1 MQVQSKV
8 IIRESF
14 SFHIPPQQIHHFS
27 PLLLYDISVYHLF
40 FRTAYHKPIGK
51 STFLPTSP
59 VKSAPCSIA
68 TFLCL
73 FPLFIG
79 PYCRL
84 HLLAACLAAALVAL
98 AVWLW
103 PAAETEPQRPDGTAD
118 PVLAADPVMDAY
130 TAACQTYYTGADGR
144 EYHLFTAMTPAPQG
158 STEPVGYH
166 SELIPANDG
175 ASVDCPAT
183 VIAEDAVT
191 QDYAAEDFA
200 ALLDS
205 WDVSVTAPEGVS
217 RVKLWDAEEET
228 PESPALLYRRLRA
241 DSTCTHNEVVWTL
254 YMKSGDVLH
263 LTMTVEFEEQ
273 QALRITPEDTPLD
286 TAQELQ
292 ALLDR
297 LAEEYDADTSITVEL
312 PDVTYDAPVSVG
324 CAVTLKGSGT
334 AFAAP
339 VTVTP
344 LSDTERCH
352 AYVRFSE
359 VSFEG
364 DGGGTGVTA
373 RAPTYLENC
382 RVTGWDVGALAVNG
396 GWVYL
401 HGGYIGGNGVGA
413 QYDSAYSNSYT
424 YTIRRIDFLNN
435 TTALELLCLPPNSY
449 AALDD
454 CRFHGNGTDVYNPGG
469 YRIEVN
475 NGTEVTL

>member
-1 MQVQSKV
+1 M
-8 IIRESF
+8 
-14 SFHIPPQQIHHFS
+14 
-27 PLLLYDISVYHLF
+27 
-40 FRTAYHKPIGK
+40 
-51 STFLPTSP
+51 
-59 VKSAPCSIA
+59 
-68 TFLCL
+68 
-73 FPLFIG
+73 
-79 PYCRL
+79 
-84 HLLAACLAAALVAL
+84 

-103 PAAETEPQRPDGTAD
+103 PAAETEPQRPDGMD
-118 PVLAADPVMDAY
+118 NPVLAADPVMDAY
-130 TAACQTYYTGADGR
+130 TAACQTYYTAGDGR
-144 EYHLFTAMTPAPQG
+144 EYHVFTAMTPNRYDP
-158 STEPVGYH
+158 TTPVGYCCR
-166 SELIPANDG
+166 LIPDGSGNDF
-175 ASVDCPAT
+175 PAT
-183 VIAEDAVT
+183 VMVQDATTQEDCP
-191 QDYAAEDFA
+191 EDFA

-205 WDVSVTAPEGVS
+205 WDVTVSAPEGVG
-217 RVKLWDAEEET
+217 RVSLREAELET
-228 PESPALLYRRLRA
+228 ADTPALLYRRLWG
-241 DSTCTHNEVVWTL
+241 DNTCTHNEIVWTL
-254 YMKSGDVLH
+254 RMKNGDVLT
-263 LTMTVEFEEQ
+263 LTQTIELLPQEVRTYST
-273 QALRITPEDTPLD
+273 ADTPLE

-382 RVTGWDVGALAVNG
+382 RVTGWDVGGEAVTG
-396 GWVYL
+396 GWLYL
-401 HGGYIGGNGVGA
+401 RGSHVADCGVGIR
-413 QYDSAYSNSYT
+413 YNSAYSSSYT
-424 YTIRRIDFLNN
+424 YFADKMTFVQNG
-435 TTALELLCLPPNSY
+435 TALELLCLPPNSY

-454 CRFHGNGTDVYNPGG
+454 CRFRGNGTDVYNPGG

>member
-40 FRTAYHKPIGK
+40 FRTVYHKPIGK

-84 HLLAACLAAALVAL
+84 RLLAACLAAALVAL

-103 PAAETEPQRPDGTAD
+103 PAAETEPQRPDS
-118 PVLAADPVMDAY
+118 AADPAAATDPAPDPY
-130 TAACQTYYTGADGR
+130 LAACQTYYTAGDGR
-144 EYHLFTAMTPAPQG
+144 EYHVFTAMTPNLYDP
-158 STEPVGYH
+158 TTPVGYCCR
-166 SELIPANDG
+166 LIPDGSGNDF
-175 ASVDCPAT
+175 PAT
-183 VIAEDAVT
+183 VMVEDAVT

-241 DSTCTHNEVVWTL
+241 DPTCTHNEVVWTL
-254 YMKSGDVLH
+254 RMKSGDVLH

-273 QALRITPEDTPLD
+273 QALRITPEDAPLE

-413 QYDSAYSNSYT
+413 RYDSAYSNSYT
-424 YTIRRIDFLNN
+424 YTIRHIDFLNN

-454 CRFHGNGTDVYNPGG
+454 CRFRGNGTDVYNPGG

>member
-1 MQVQSKV
+1 MERKICPHCGAPLQA
-8 IIRESF
+8 EASF
-14 SFHIPPQQIHHFS
+14 CPRCTAT
-27 PLLLYDISVYHLF
+27 LTE
-40 FRTAYHKPIGK
+40 RTAMTMPRTGRR
-51 STFLPTSP
+51 
-59 VKSAPCSIA
+59 
-68 TFLCL
+68 
-73 FPLFIG
+73 
-79 PYCRL
+79 RL

-103 PAAETEPQRPDGTAD
+103 PAAETEPQRPDSAVDPTAATD
-118 PVLAADPVMDAY
+118 PAPDPY
-130 TAACQTYYTGADGR
+130 LAACQTYYTGADGR
-144 EYHLFTAMTPAPQG
+144 EYHVFTAVTPSIEG
-158 STEPVGYH
+158 RTDPVGYR
-166 SELIPANDG
+166 SELIPAG
-175 ASVDCPAT
+175 GTVDFPAT
-183 VIAEDAVT
+183 VMVEDAVT
-191 QDYAAEDFA
+191 QDYAAEDFT

-205 WDVSVTAPEGVS
+205 WDVSVSAPEGVS

-228 PESPALLYRRLRA
+228 PESPALLYRRLWG
-241 DSTCTHNEVVWTL
+241 DNTCTHNEIVWTL
-254 YMKSGDVLH
+254 RMKNGDVLT
-263 LTMTVEFEEQ
+263 LTQTIELLPQEVRTYST
-273 QALRITPEDTPLD
+273 ADTPLD

-297 LAEEYDADTSITVEL
+297 LAEEYNADTSITVEL

-334 AFAAP
+334 TFAAP

-364 DGGGTGVTA
+364 DGSGTGVTA

-382 RVTGWDVGALAVNG
+382 RVTGWAVGGEAVTG
-396 GWVYL
+396 GWLYL
-401 HGGYIGGNGVGA
+401 RGSHVADCGVGIR
-413 QYDSAYSNSYT
+413 YNSAYSSSYT
-424 YTIRRIDFLNN
+424 YFADKMTFVQNG
-435 TTALELLCLPPNSY
+435 TALELLCLPPNSY

-454 CRFHGNGTDVYNPGG
+454 CRFRGNGTDVYNPGG

>member
-40 FRTAYHKPIGK
+40 FRTVYHKPIGK

-84 HLLAACLAAALVAL
+84 HLLAACLAAVLAAL

-103 PAAETEPQRPDGTAD
+103 PAAETEPQRLDSMD
-118 PVLAADPVMDAY
+118 NPVLAADPVMDAY

-144 EYHLFTAMTPAPQG
+144 EYHVFTAVTPSIEG
-158 STEPVGYH
+158 RTDPVGYR
-166 SELIPANDG
+166 SELIPAG
-175 ASVDCPAT
+175 GTVDFPAT
-183 VIAEDAVT
+183 VMVQDATTQEDCP
-191 QDYAAEDFA
+191 EDFA

-205 WDVSVTAPEGVS
+205 WDVTVSAPEGVS
-217 RVKLWDAEEET
+217 RVSLREAELET
-228 PESPALLYRRLRA
+228 ADTPALLYRRLWG
-241 DSTCTHNEVVWTL
+241 DNTCTHNEIVWTL
-254 YMKSGDVLH
+254 RMKNGDVLT
-263 LTMTVEFEEQ
+263 LTQTIELLPQEVRTYST
-273 QALRITPEDTPLD
+273 ADAPLE

-339 VTVTP
+339 VTVMP

-364 DGGGTGVTA
+364 DGSGTGVTA

-396 GWVYL
+396 GWLYL
-401 HGGYIGGNGVGA
+401 RGSHVADCGVGIR
-413 QYDSAYSNSYT
+413 YNSAYSSSYT
-424 YTIRRIDFLNN
+424 YFADKMTFVQNG
-435 TTALELLCLPPNSY
+435 TALELLCMPPDGY
-449 AALDD
+449 IELQG
-454 CRFHGNGTDVYNPGG
+454 CRFHGNGTDVRNPGG
-469 YRIEVN
+469 YRVEQTGSTTVA
-475 NGTEVTL
+475 L

>member
-1 MQVQSKV
+1 MV
-8 IIRESF
+8 
-14 SFHIPPQQIHHFS
+14 
-27 PLLLYDISVYHLF
+27 
-40 FRTAYHKPIGK
+40 
-51 STFLPTSP
+51 
-59 VKSAPCSIA
+59 
-68 TFLCL
+68 
-73 FPLFIG
+73 
-79 PYCRL
+79 
-84 HLLAACLAAALVAL
+84 
-98 AVWLW
+98 VWLW
-103 PAAETEPQRPDGTAD
+103 PAAEKEPQRPNS
-118 PVLAADPVMDAY
+118 AADPAAATDPAPDPY
-130 TAACQTYYTGADGR
+130 LTACQTYYTAGDGR
-144 EYHLFTAMTPAPQG
+144 EYHVFTAMTPNPYDP
-158 STEPVGYH
+158 TTPVGYCCR
-166 SELIPANDG
+166 LIPDGSGNDF
-175 ASVDCPAT
+175 PAT
-183 VIAEDAVT
+183 VMVQDATTQEDCP
-191 QDYAAEDFA
+191 EDFA
-200 ALLDS
+200 PLLDS
-205 WDVSVTAPEGVS
+205 WDVTVSAPEGVG

-241 DSTCTHNEVVWTL
+241 DPTCTHNEVVWTL
-254 YMKSGDVLH
+254 YMKNGDEIQ

-273 QALRITPEDTPLD
+273 TTLYFGQQDAPLE

-334 AFAAP
+334 TFAAP

-413 QYDSAYSNSYT
+413 RYDSAYSNSYT

-454 CRFHGNGTDVYNPGG
+454 CRFRGNGTDVYNPGG

>member
-84 HLLAACLAAALVAL
+84 HLLAACLAAALAAAL
-98 AVWLW
+98 LLLLPRRAELP
-103 PAAETEPQRPDGTAD
+103 PADAETPTAPDAAMD
-118 PVLAADPVMDAY
+118 PYL
-130 TAACQTYYTGADGR
+130 TACQTYYTAGDGR
-144 EYHLFTAMTPAPQG
+144 EYHVFTAMTPNPYDP
-158 STEPVGYH
+158 TTPVGYCCR
-166 SELIPANDG
+166 LIPDGGSNDF
-175 ASVDCPAT
+175 PAT

-191 QDYAAEDFA
+191 QEYVQGDFI

-241 DSTCTHNEVVWTL
+241 DPTCTHNEVVWTL
-254 YMKSGDVLH
+254 RMKSGDEIQ

-273 QALRITPEDTPLD
+273 TTLYFGRQDAPLE

-292 ALLDR
+292 ALLDDI
-297 LAEEYDADTSITVEL
+297 AGACDADTGVTVYL
-312 PDVTYDAPVSVG
+312 PEVTYDAPITVG
-324 CAVTLKGSGT
+324 CAVELVGSGT
-334 AFAAP
+334 TFTAPITVAPLKNMDLTCAF
-339 VTVTP
+339 
-344 LSDTERCH
+344 
-352 AYVRFSE
+352 VRFRQIN
-359 VSFEG
+359 FTG
-364 DGGGTGVTA
+364 DGSGTGITA
-373 RAPTYLENC
+373 AAPTYLEES
-382 RVTGWDVGALAVNG
+382 RVTGWAVGGEAVTG
-396 GWVYL
+396 GWLYL
-401 HGGYIGGNGVGA
+401 RGSHVADCGVGIR
-413 QYDSAYSNSYT
+413 YNSAYSSSYT
-424 YTIRRIDFLNN
+424 YFADKMTFVQNG
-435 TTALELLCLPPNSY
+435 TALELLCMPPDGY
-449 AALDD
+449 IELQG
-454 CRFHGNGTDVYNPGG
+454 CRFHGNGTDVRNPGG
-469 YRIEVN
+469 YRIEMN
-475 NGTEVTL
+475 NGTEVAL

>member
-1 MQVQSKV
+1 MERKICPHCGAPVPAAA
-8 IIRESF
+8 SF
-14 SFHIPPQQIHHFS
+14 CPRCTAT
-27 PLLLYDISVYHLF
+27 LTE
-40 FRTAYHKPIGK
+40 RTAMTMPRTGRR
-51 STFLPTSP
+51 
-59 VKSAPCSIA
+59 
-68 TFLCL
+68 
-73 FPLFIG
+73 
-79 PYCRL
+79 RL

-144 EYHLFTAMTPAPQG
+144 EYHVFTAVTPSIEG
-158 STEPVGYH
+158 RTDPVGYR
-166 SELIPANDG
+166 SELIPAG
-175 ASVDCPAT
+175 GTVDFPAT
-183 VIAEDAVT
+183 VMVEDAVT

-217 RVKLWDAEEET
+217 RVKLWDAELET
-228 PESPALLYRRLRA
+228 ADTPALLYRRLWG
-241 DSTCTHNEVVWTL
+241 DNTCTHNEIVWTL
-254 YMKSGDVLH
+254 RMKNGDVLT
-263 LTMTVEFEEQ
+263 LTQTIELLPQEVRTYST
-273 QALRITPEDTPLD
+273 ADTPLD
-286 TAQELQ
+286 TAEQLQ
-292 ALLDR
+292 ALLDDI
-297 LAEEYDADTSITVEL
+297 AGACDADTSVTVYL
-312 PDVTYDAPVSVG
+312 PEVTYDAPITVG
-324 CAVTLKGSGT
+324 CAVELVGSGT

-339 VTVTP
+339 VTVMP

-364 DGGGTGVTA
+364 DGSGTGVTA

-413 QYDSAYSNSYT
+413 RYDSAYSNSYT

-454 CRFHGNGTDVYNPGG
+454 CRFRGNGTDVYNPGG

>member
-1 MQVQSKV
+1 MTKTDKKCPHCGAPLAQDASFCPHCTATLAQRRV
-8 IIRESF
+8 I
-14 SFHIPPQQIHHFS
+14 
-27 PLLLYDISVYHLF
+27 
-40 FRTAYHKPIGK
+40 A
-51 STFLPTSP
+51 LPRAGHRRSRW
-59 VKSAPCSIA
+59 
-68 TFLCL
+68 L
-73 FPLFIG
+73 
-79 PYCRL
+79 
-84 HLLAACLAAALVAL
+84 LLAAVIAAAA
-98 AVWLW
+98 AVVLWLS
-103 PAAETEPQRPDGTAD
+103 RPGGTPPEGTAD
-118 PVLAADPVMDAY
+118 KEDAAQAAADPY
-130 TAACQTYYTGADGR
+130 LAACQTYYTGADGR
-144 EYHLFTAMTPAPQG
+144 EYHVFTAVTPSIEG
-158 STEPVGYH
+158 RTDPVGYR
-166 SELIPANDG
+166 SELIPAG
-175 ASVDCPAT
+175 GTVDFPAT
-183 VIAEDAVT
+183 VMVEDAVT

-241 DSTCTHNEVVWTL
+241 DPTCTHNEVVWTL
-254 YMKSGDVLH
+254 RMKSGDVLH

-273 QALRITPEDTPLD
+273 QALRITPEDAPLE

-364 DGGGTGVTA
+364 DGSGTGVTA

-413 QYDSAYSNSYT
+413 RYDSAYSNSYT

-454 CRFHGNGTDVYNPGG
+454 CRFRGNGTDVYNPGG

-475 NGTEVTL
+475 NGTEVALSAGRDAAA

>member
-1 MQVQSKV
+1 M
-8 IIRESF
+8 
-14 SFHIPPQQIHHFS
+14 
-27 PLLLYDISVYHLF
+27 
-40 FRTAYHKPIGK
+40 
-51 STFLPTSP
+51 
-59 VKSAPCSIA
+59 
-68 TFLCL
+68 
-73 FPLFIG
+73 
-79 PYCRL
+79 
-84 HLLAACLAAALVAL
+84 

-103 PAAETEPQRPDGTAD
+103 PAAETEPQRPNSAVD
-118 PVLAADPVMDAY
+118 PAAATDPAPDPY
-130 TAACQTYYTGADGR
+130 LAACQTYYTGADGR
-144 EYHLFTAMTPAPQG
+144 EYHVFTAVTPSIEG
-158 STEPVGYH
+158 RTDPVGYR
-166 SELIPANDG
+166 SELIPAG
-175 ASVDCPAT
+175 GTVDFPAT
-183 VIAEDAVT
+183 VMVEDAVT

-205 WDVSVTAPEGVS
+205 WDVTVSAPEGVG
-217 RVKLWDAEEET
+217 RVSLREAELET
-228 PESPALLYRRLRA
+228 VDTPALLYRRLWG
-241 DSTCTHNEVVWTL
+241 DNTCTHNEIVWTL
-254 YMKSGDVLH
+254 RMKNGDVLT
-263 LTMTVEFEEQ
+263 LTQTIELLPQEVRTYST
-273 QALRITPEDTPLD
+273 ADTPLD
-286 TAQELQ
+286 TAEQLQ

-297 LAEEYDADTSITVEL
+297 LAEEYDANTSITVEL

-334 AFAAP
+334 TFAAP

-413 QYDSAYSNSYT
+413 RYDSAYSNSYT
-424 YTIRRIDFLNN
+424 YTIRHIDFLNN

-449 AALDD
+449 VALDD
-454 CRFHGNGTDVYNPGG
+454 CRFRGNGTDVYNPGG

>member
-1 MQVQSKV
+1 MTDMTKTDKKCPHCGAPLAQDASFCPRCTATLAQRQV
-8 IIRESF
+8 I
-14 SFHIPPQQIHHFS
+14 
-27 PLLLYDISVYHLF
+27 
-40 FRTAYHKPIGK
+40 A
-51 STFLPTSP
+51 LPRAGHRRSRW
-59 VKSAPCSIA
+59 
-68 TFLCL
+68 L
-73 FPLFIG
+73 
-79 PYCRL
+79 
-84 HLLAACLAAALVAL
+84 LLAAVIAAAAA
-98 AVWLW
+98 AVVLWLS
-103 PAAETEPQRPDGTAD
+103 RPGGTPPEDTAD
-118 PVLAADPVMDAY
+118 KEDAAQAAADPY
-130 TAACQTYYTGADGR
+130 LAACQTYYTGADGR
-144 EYHLFTAMTPAPQG
+144 EYHVFTAVTPSIEG
-158 STEPVGYH
+158 RTDPVGYR
-166 SELIPANDG
+166 SELIPAG
-175 ASVDCPAT
+175 GTVDFPAT
-183 VIAEDAVT
+183 VMVEDAVT

-241 DSTCTHNEVVWTL
+241 DPTCTHNEVVWTL
-254 YMKSGDVLH
+254 RMKSGDVLH

-273 QALRITPEDTPLD
+273 QALRITPEDAPLE

-312 PDVTYDAPVSVG
+312 PDVTYAAPVSVG

-364 DGGGTGVTA
+364 DGSGTGVTA

-413 QYDSAYSNSYT
+413 RYDSAYSNSYT

-454 CRFHGNGTDVYNPGG
+454 CRFRGNGTDVYNPGG

-475 NGTEVTL
+475 NGTEVALPAGRDAAA

>member
-1 MQVQSKV
+1 M
-8 IIRESF
+8 
-14 SFHIPPQQIHHFS
+14 
-27 PLLLYDISVYHLF
+27 
-40 FRTAYHKPIGK
+40 
-51 STFLPTSP
+51 
-59 VKSAPCSIA
+59 
-68 TFLCL
+68 
-73 FPLFIG
+73 PLFIG

-103 PAAETEPQRPDGTAD
+103 PAAETEPQRPDS
-118 PVLAADPVMDAY
+118 AADPAAATDPAPDPY
-130 TAACQTYYTGADGR
+130 LAACQTYYTAGDGR
-144 EYHLFTAMTPAPQG
+144 EYHVFTAMTPNLYDP
-158 STEPVGYH
+158 TTPVGYCCR
-166 SELIPANDG
+166 LIPDGSGNDF
-175 ASVDCPAT
+175 PAT
-183 VIAEDAVT
+183 VMVEDAVT

-241 DSTCTHNEVVWTL
+241 DPTCTHNEVVWTL
-254 YMKSGDVLH
+254 RMKSGDVLH

-273 QALRITPEDTPLD
+273 QALRITPEDAPLE

-364 DGGGTGVTA
+364 DGGGTGVIA

-413 QYDSAYSNSYT
+413 RYDSAYSNSYT

-454 CRFHGNGTDVYNPGG
+454 CRFRGNGTDVYNPGG

>member
-1 MQVQSKV
+1 MTDMTKTDKKCPHCGAPLAQDASFCPHCTATLAQRRV
-8 IIRESF
+8 I
-14 SFHIPPQQIHHFS
+14 
-27 PLLLYDISVYHLF
+27 
-40 FRTAYHKPIGK
+40 A
-51 STFLPTSP
+51 LPRAGHRRSRW
-59 VKSAPCSIA
+59 
-68 TFLCL
+68 L
-73 FPLFIG
+73 
-79 PYCRL
+79 
-84 HLLAACLAAALVAL
+84 LLAAVIAAAAA
-98 AVWLW
+98 AVVLWLS
-103 PAAETEPQRPDGTAD
+103 RPGGTPPEDTAD
-118 PVLAADPVMDAY
+118 KEDAAQAAADPY
-130 TAACQTYYTGADGR
+130 LAACQTYYTGADGR
-144 EYHLFTAMTPAPQG
+144 EYHVFTAVTPSIEG
-158 STEPVGYH
+158 RTDPVGYR
-166 SELIPANDG
+166 SELIPAG
-175 ASVDCPAT
+175 GTVDFPAT
-183 VIAEDAVT
+183 VMVEDAVT

-228 PESPALLYRRLRA
+228 PESPALLYRRLWG
-241 DSTCTHNEVVWTL
+241 DNTCTHNEIVWTL
-254 YMKSGDVLH
+254 RMKNGDVLT
-263 LTMTVEFEEQ
+263 LTQTIELLPQEVRTYST
-273 QALRITPEDTPLD
+273 ADTPLD

-334 AFAAP
+334 TFAAP

-364 DGGGTGVTA
+364 DGSGTGVTA

-413 QYDSAYSNSYT
+413 RYDSAYSNSYT

-454 CRFHGNGTDVYNPGG
+454 CRFRGNGTDVYNPGG

-475 NGTEVTL
+475 NGTEVALPAGRDAAA

>member
-1 MQVQSKV
+1 MVLWLS
-8 IIRESF
+8 RPGDT
-14 SFHIPPQQIHHFS
+14 PPE
-27 PLLLYDISVYHLF
+27 D
-40 FRTAYHKPIGK
+40 
-51 STFLPTSP
+51 
-59 VKSAPCSIA
+59 
-68 TFLCL
+68 
-73 FPLFIG
+73 
-79 PYCRL
+79 
-84 HLLAACLAAALVAL
+84 
-98 AVWLW
+98 
-103 PAAETEPQRPDGTAD
+103 TAD
-118 PVLAADPVMDAY
+118 KEDAAQAAVDPY
-130 TAACQTYYTGADGR
+130 LAACQTYYTAGDGR
-144 EYHLFTAMTPAPQG
+144 EYHVFTAVTPSIEG
-158 STEPVGYH
+158 RTDPVGYR
-166 SELIPANDG
+166 SELIPAG
-175 ASVDCPAT
+175 GTVDFPAT
-183 VIAEDAVT
+183 VMVEDAVT

-241 DSTCTHNEVVWTL
+241 DPTCTHNEVVWTL
-254 YMKSGDVLH
+254 RMKSGDVLH

-273 QALRITPEDTPLD
+273 QALRITPEDAPLE

-297 LAEEYDADTSITVEL
+297 LAEEYNADTSITVEL

-334 AFAAP
+334 TFAAP

-364 DGGGTGVTA
+364 DGSGTGVTA
-373 RAPTYLENC
+373 S
-382 RVTGWDVGALAVNG
+382 
-396 GWVYL
+396 WVYL

-413 QYDSAYSNSYT
+413 RYDSAYSNSYT

-454 CRFHGNGTDVYNPGG
+454 CRFRGNGTDVYNPGG

>member
-103 PAAETEPQRPDGTAD
+103 PAAETEPQRPNS
-118 PVLAADPVMDAY
+118 AADPAAATDPAPDPY
-130 TAACQTYYTGADGR
+130 LAACQTYYTGADGR

-175 ASVDCPAT
+175 ASVDCLAT

-191 QDYAAEDFA
+191 QEYVQGDFI
-200 ALLDS
+200 ALMDS
-205 WDVSVTAPEGVS
+205 WEVTVNAPEGVG
-217 RVKLWDAEEET
+217 RVTLREAQVEAEN
-228 PESPALLYRRLRA
+228 SPALLYRRLRA
-241 DSTCTHNEVVWTL
+241 DPTCTHNEVVWTL
-254 YMKSGDVLH
+254 RMKSGDVLH

-273 QALRITPEDTPLD
+273 QALRITPEDAPLE

-312 PDVTYDAPVSVG
+312 PDVIYDAPVSVG

-364 DGGGTGVTA
+364 DGSGTGVTA

-382 RVTGWDVGALAVNG
+382 RVTGWDVGARAVNG

-413 QYDSAYSNSYT
+413 RYDSAYSNSYT

-454 CRFHGNGTDVYNPGG
+454 CRFRGNGTDVYNPGG

>member
-84 HLLAACLAAALVAL
+84 HLLAACLAAALAAAL
-98 AVWLW
+98 LLLLPRRAELP
-103 PAAETEPQRPDGTAD
+103 PADAETPTAPDAAMD
-118 PVLAADPVMDAY
+118 PYL
-130 TAACQTYYTGADGR
+130 TACQTYYTGADGR
-144 EYHLFTAMTPAPQG
+144 EYHVFTAMTPAPQG

-191 QDYAAEDFA
+191 QEYVQGDFI

-205 WDVSVTAPEGVS
+205 WEVTVNAPEGVG
-217 RVKLWDAEEET
+217 RVTLREAQVEAEN
-228 PESPALLYRRLRA
+228 SPALLYRRLRA
-241 DSTCTHNEVVWTL
+241 DPTCTHNEVVWTL
-254 YMKSGDVLH
+254 RMKSGDVLH

-273 QALRITPEDTPLD
+273 TTLYFGRQDAPLE

-292 ALLDR
+292 ALLDDI
-297 LAEEYDADTSITVEL
+297 AGACDADTSVTVYL
-312 PDVTYDAPVSVG
+312 PEVTYDAPITVG
-324 CAVTLKGSGT
+324 CAVELVGSGT
-334 AFAAP
+334 TFTAPITVAPLKNTDLTRAF
-339 VTVTP
+339 
-344 LSDTERCH
+344 
-352 AYVRFSE
+352 VRFRQIN
-359 VSFEG
+359 FTG
-364 DGGGTGVTA
+364 DGSGTGITA
-373 RAPTYLENC
+373 AAPTYLEES
-382 RVTGWDVGALAVNG
+382 RVTGWAVGGEAVTG
-396 GWVYL
+396 GWLYL
-401 HGGYIGGNGVGA
+401 RGSHVADCGVGIR
-413 QYDSAYSNSYT
+413 YNSAYSSSYT
-424 YTIRRIDFLNN
+424 YFADKMTFVQNG
-435 TTALELLCLPPNSY
+435 TALELLCLPPNSY

-454 CRFHGNGTDVYNPGG
+454 CRFRGNGTDVYNPGG

>member
-84 HLLAACLAAALVAL
+84 HLLAACLAAALAAAL
-98 AVWLW
+98 LLLLPRRAELP
-103 PAAETEPQRPDGTAD
+103 PADAETPTAPDAAPD
-118 PVLAADPVMDAY
+118 PYL
-130 TAACQTYYTGADGR
+130 AACQTYYTAGDGR
-144 EYHLFTAMTPAPQG
+144 EYHVFTAMTPSIEG
-158 STEPVGYH
+158 RTDPVGYR
-166 SELIPANDG
+166 SELIPAG
-175 ASVDCPAT
+175 GTVDFPAT
-183 VIAEDAVT
+183 VMVEDAVT

-205 WDVSVTAPEGVS
+205 WDVSVTAPEGVG
-217 RVKLWDAEEET
+217 RVSLREAELET
-228 PESPALLYRRLRA
+228 ADTPALLYRRLWG
-241 DSTCTHNEVVWTL
+241 DNTCTHNEIVWTL
-254 YMKSGDVLH
+254 RMKNGDVLT
-263 LTMTVEFEEQ
+263 LTQTIELLPQEVRTYST
-273 QALRITPEDTPLD
+273 ADTPLD
-286 TAQELQ
+286 TAEQLQ

-339 VTVTP
+339 VTVMP

-364 DGGGTGVTA
+364 DGSGTGVTA

-413 QYDSAYSNSYT
+413 RYDSAYSNSYT
-424 YTIRRIDFLNN
+424 YTIRHIDFLNN

-454 CRFHGNGTDVYNPGG
+454 CRFRGNGTDVYNPGG

>member
-51 STFLPTSP
+51 STFLLTSQ

-84 HLLAACLAAALVAL
+84 HLLAAVITAAAA
-98 AVWLW
+98 AVVLWLS
-103 PAAETEPQRPDGTAD
+103 RPGDTPPEDTAD
-118 PVLAADPVMDAY
+118 KEDAAQAAADPY
-130 TAACQTYYTGADGR
+130 LAACQTYYTGADGR
-144 EYHLFTAMTPAPQG
+144 EYHVFTAVTPSIEG
-158 STEPVGYH
+158 RTDPVGYR
-166 SELIPANDG
+166 SELIPAG
-175 ASVDCPAT
+175 GTVDFPAT
-183 VIAEDAVT
+183 VMVEDAVT

-241 DSTCTHNEVVWTL
+241 DPTCTHNEVVWTL
-254 YMKSGDVLH
+254 RMKNGDVLH

-273 QALRITPEDTPLD
+273 QALRITPEDAPLE

-297 LAEEYDADTSITVEL
+297 LAEEYNADTSITVEL

-364 DGGGTGVTA
+364 DGSGTGVTA

-382 RVTGWDVGALAVNG
+382 RVTGWAVGGEAVTG
-396 GWVYL
+396 GWLYL
-401 HGGYIGGNGVGA
+401 RGSHVADCGVGIR
-413 QYDSAYSNSYT
+413 YNSAYSSSYT
-424 YTIRRIDFLNN
+424 YFADKMTFVQNG
-435 TTALELLCLPPNSY
+435 TALELLCMPPDGY
-449 AALDD
+449 IELQG
-454 CRFHGNGTDVYNPGG
+454 CRFHGNGTDVRNPGG
-469 YRIEVN
+469 YRVEQTGSTTVA
-475 NGTEVTL
+475 L

>member
-27 PLLLYDISVYHLF
+27 PLLLYDISVHHLF

-84 HLLAACLAAALVAL
+84 RLLAACLAAVLAAL

-103 PAAETEPQRPDGTAD
+103 PAAETEPQRPNS
-118 PVLAADPVMDAY
+118 AADPAAATDPAPDPY
-130 TAACQTYYTGADGR
+130 LAACQTYYTAEDGR
-144 EYHLFTAMTPAPQG
+144 EYHVFTAMTPTLYDP
-158 STEPVGYH
+158 TTPVGYCCR
-166 SELIPANDG
+166 LIPDGSGNDF
-175 ASVDCPAT
+175 PAT
-183 VIAEDAVT
+183 VMVQDATTQEDCP
-191 QDYAAEDFA
+191 EDFA
-200 ALLDS
+200 PLLDS
-205 WDVSVTAPEGVS
+205 WDVTVSAPEGVG
-217 RVKLWDAEEET
+217 RVSLREAELET
-228 PESPALLYRRLRA
+228 ADTPALLYRRLWG
-241 DSTCTHNEVVWTL
+241 DNTCTHNEIVWTL
-254 YMKSGDVLH
+254 RMKNGDVLT
-263 LTMTVEFEEQ
+263 LTQTIELLPQEVRTYST
-273 QALRITPEDTPLD
+273 ADAPLE

-297 LAEEYDADTSITVEL
+297 LAEEYDADTSLTVEL
-312 PDVTYDAPVSVG
+312 PDVTYDAPVSGG

-339 VTVTP
+339 VTVMP

-364 DGGGTGVTA
+364 DGSGTGVTA

-382 RVTGWDVGALAVNG
+382 RVTDWDVGALAVNG

-413 QYDSAYSNSYT
+413 RYDSAYSNSYT

-454 CRFHGNGTDVYNPGG
+454 CRFRGNGTDVYNPGG

>member
-1 MQVQSKV
+1 MVDNVKKCPRCGAELP
-8 IIRESF
+8 REASF
-14 SFHIPPQQIHHFS
+14 CP
-27 PLLLYDISVYHLF
+27 
-40 FRTAYHKPIGK
+40 RCTATLAERRAVVMPHTGK
-51 STFLPTSP
+51 R
-59 VKSAPCSIA
+59 
-68 TFLCL
+68 
-73 FPLFIG
+73 
-79 PYCRL
+79 RL
-84 HLLAACLAAALVAL
+84 RLLAACLAAVLAAL

-103 PAAETEPQRPDGTAD
+103 PAAETEPQRPNSAVDPTA
-118 PVLAADPVMDAY
+118 ATDPVMDAY

-191 QDYAAEDFA
+191 QEYVQGDFI

-205 WDVSVTAPEGVS
+205 WEVTVNAPEGVS

-241 DSTCTHNEVVWTL
+241 DPTCTHNEVVWTL
-254 YMKSGDVLH
+254 RMKSGDVLH

-273 QALRITPEDTPLD
+273 QALRITPEDAPLE

-297 LAEEYDADTSITVEL
+297 LAEEYNADTSITVEL
-312 PDVTYDAPVSVG
+312 PDVTYDAPVSMG

-364 DGGGTGVTA
+364 DGSGTGVTA

-413 QYDSAYSNSYT
+413 RYDSAYSNSYT
-424 YTIRRIDFLNN
+424 YTIRHIDFLNN

-454 CRFHGNGTDVYNPGG
+454 CRFRGNGTDVYNPGG

>member
-1 MQVQSKV
+1 MG
-8 IIRESF
+8 F
-14 SFHIPPQQIHHFS
+14 
-27 PLLLYDISVYHLF
+27 
-40 FRTAYHKPIGK
+40 
-51 STFLPTSP
+51 
-59 VKSAPCSIA
+59 
-68 TFLCL
+68 
-73 FPLFIG
+73 
-79 PYCRL
+79 
-84 HLLAACLAAALVAL
+84 AAAFAAGL

-103 PAAETEPQRPDGTAD
+103 PAAETEPPRPNS
-118 PVLAADPVMDAY
+118 AADPAAATDPAPDPY
-130 TAACQTYYTGADGR
+130 LAACQTYYTDADGR

-191 QDYAAEDFA
+191 QEYVQGDFI

-205 WDVSVTAPEGVS
+205 WEVTVNAPEGVG
-217 RVKLWDAEEET
+217 RVTLREAQVEAEN
-228 PESPALLYRRLRA
+228 SPALLYRRLRA
-241 DSTCTHNEVVWTL
+241 DPTCTHNEVVWTL
-254 YMKSGDVLH
+254 YMKNGDEIQ

-273 QALRITPEDTPLD
+273 TTLYFGQQDAPLE

-292 ALLDR
+292 ELLDR

-334 AFAAP
+334 TFAAP

-364 DGGGTGVTA
+364 DGSGTGVTA

-413 QYDSAYSNSYT
+413 RYDSAYSNSYT

-454 CRFHGNGTDVYNPGG
+454 CRFRGNGTDVYNPGG

>member
-1 MQVQSKV
+1 MLLP
-8 IIRESF
+8 RRAEL
-14 SFHIPPQQIHHFS
+14 PPA
-27 PLLLYDISVYHLF
+27 D
-40 FRTAYHKPIGK
+40 
-51 STFLPTSP
+51 
-59 VKSAPCSIA
+59 
-68 TFLCL
+68 
-73 FPLFIG
+73 
-79 PYCRL
+79 
-84 HLLAACLAAALVAL
+84 
-98 AVWLW
+98 
-103 PAAETEPQRPDGTAD
+103 AETPTAPDAAPD
-118 PVLAADPVMDAY
+118 PYL
-130 TAACQTYYTGADGR
+130 AACQTYYTGADGR
-144 EYHLFTAMTPAPQG
+144 EYHVFTAVTPSIEG
-158 STEPVGYH
+158 RTDPVGYR
-166 SELIPANDG
+166 SELIPAG
-175 ASVDCPAT
+175 GTVDFPAT
-183 VIAEDAVT
+183 VMVEDAVT

-241 DSTCTHNEVVWTL
+241 DPTCTHNEVVWTL
-254 YMKSGDVLH
+254 RMKSGDVLT
-263 LTMTVEFEEQ
+263 LTQTIELLPQEVRTYST
-273 QALRITPEDTPLD
+273 ADTPLE

-334 AFAAP
+334 AFTAP
-339 VTVTP
+339 ITVAP
-344 LSDTERCH
+344 LKNTDLTC
-352 AYVRFSE
+352 AFVRFRQIN
-359 VSFEG
+359 FTG
-364 DGGGTGVTA
+364 DGSGTGITA
-373 RAPTYLENC
+373 AAPTYLEES
-382 RVTGWDVGALAVNG
+382 RVTGWAVGALAVNG

-413 QYDSAYSNSYT
+413 RYDSAYSNSYT

-454 CRFHGNGTDVYNPGG
+454 CRFRGNGTDVYNPGG

>member
-84 HLLAACLAAALVAL
+84 HLLAACLAAALAAAL
-98 AVWLW
+98 LLLLPRRAELP
-103 PAAETEPQRPDGTAD
+103 PADAETPTAPDAAMD
-118 PVLAADPVMDAY
+118 PYL
-130 TAACQTYYTGADGR
+130 AACQTYYTGADGR
-144 EYHLFTAMTPAPQG
+144 EYHVFTAVTPSIEG
-158 STEPVGYH
+158 RTDPVGYR
-166 SELIPANDG
+166 SELIPAG
-175 ASVDCPAT
+175 GTVDFPAT
-183 VIAEDAVT
+183 VMVEDAVT

-228 PESPALLYRRLRA
+228 PESPALLYRRLWG
-241 DSTCTHNEVVWTL
+241 DNTCTHNEIVWTL
-254 YMKSGDVLH
+254 RMKNGDVLT
-263 LTMTVEFEEQ
+263 LTQTIELLPQEVRTYST
-273 QALRITPEDTPLD
+273 ADAPLE

-339 VTVTP
+339 VTVMP

-364 DGGGTGVTA
+364 DGSGTGVTA

-413 QYDSAYSNSYT
+413 RYDSAYSNSYT
-424 YTIRRIDFLNN
+424 YTIRHIDFLNN

-454 CRFHGNGTDVYNPGG
+454 CRFRGNGTDVYNPGG